1 MGIVSRLR
9 RRETLDIPIVY
20 ESEYESPVQT
30 EARLAV
36 ILCRNYQEDKRTRRG
51 RGCRGEGGVA
61 RRGEIGR
68 RIRRESVMAEG
79 SGAYKWARVGS
90 GLSRE

>member
-1 MGIVSRLR
+1 MGIASRLR
-9 RRETLDIPIVY
+9 RRETLNIPIVR
-20 ESEYESPVQT
+20 EYESPGQT

-36 ILCRNYQEDKRTRRG
+36 ILCRNYREDKRTGERVRLQGSEERVGSERG
-51 RGCRGEGGVA
+51 SEG
-61 RRGEIGR
+61 
-68 RIRRESVMAEG
+68 ESVMAEG